1 MAHRRG
7 RPVSTRREPSPGGSS
22 RFALLRNPDFVRI
35 WLAGGFG
42 GTIRWI
48 ETLALGLYT
57 FHETGS
63 PFLVTAMLFARTIP
77 TMLVGAPLGALATRF
92 DRKRLL
98 AGGFAVLTVAG
109 SVLLVLAHT
118 GRLELWHVAA
128 GAVLSGCGWAMDHPV
143 RRTLLGEIAGNARLA
158 VAVSLDTATI
168 HMTRALGP
176 LVGGAL
182 LHWQGIAGVYLI
194 AVALNG
200 ASLVN
205 AMLIRHGSSSDAP
218 PPSTGFVRTL
228 SAGLAFARTSPLVLG
243 VLTVTVIVNLFGF
256 SYVSIAPV
264 IGEEVLQLD
273 PVRIGFLMAAEAC
286 GAFLASLGLA
296 TFVRPAWYQPVF
308 STGAACFIGMVCL
321 FSLAGSFA
329 ASLPLLVLAGCGVAG
344 FSAMQS
350 TLLLHGT
357 PLHMRSRVMGL
368 LSLSIGAAPFG
379 ILLVGALSEWLG
391 PARALT
397 VTSLAGFT
405 ALATATFVWPALRKA
420 PTRP

>member
-1 MAHRRG
+1 MSARASG
-7 RPVSTRREPSPGGSS
+7 RAGAG
-22 RFALLRNPDFVRI
+22 RFTLLREADFLRI

-42 GTIRWI
+42 GTIRWL

-77 TMLVGAPLGALATRF
+77 SMLVGAPLGALAARL

-98 AGGFAVLTVAG
+98 AAGFAVLTVAG
-109 SVLLVLAHT
+109 SVLFALAHT

-168 HMTRALGP
+168 HVTRALGP

-182 LHWQGIAGVYLI
+182 LHWHGIAGVYAI
-194 AVALNG
+194 AILLNG

-205 AMLIRHGSSSDAP
+205 TMFLRHRSSAGAP
-218 PPSTGFVRTL
+218 PAGAGASFASIVSDGIAFV
-228 SAGLAFARTSPLVLG
+228 RTSPLVLG
-243 VLTVTVIVNLFGF
+243 VLAVTVVVNLFGF

-264 IGEEVLQLD
+264 IGEEVLGLD
-273 PVRIGFLMAAEAC
+273 PVRIGLMVATEAS
-286 GAFLASLGLA
+286 GAFLASLVLA

-308 STGAACFIGMVCL
+308 TVGAAGFLGMVAL
-321 FSLAGSFA
+321 FSLSGWFA
-329 ASLPLLVLAGCGVAG
+329 LSLPLLLFAGFGVAG

-350 TLLLHGT
+350 TLLLHGA

-397 VTSLAGFT
+397 VTSVMGLAALAGAVF
-405 ALATATFVWPALRKA
+405 AWPVLRRA
-420 PTRP
+420 PPRRP

>member
-1 MAHRRG
+1 MNPRRTSP
-7 RPVSTRREPSPGGSS
+7 PVAAS
-22 RFALLRNPDFVRI
+22 RFTLLRNRDFLRI

-42 GTIRWI
+42 GTIRWL

-63 PFLVTAMLFARTIP
+63 PFLVTAMLFARTVP
-77 TMLVGAPLGALATRF
+77 TMLVGAPLGALAARF

-98 AGGFAVLTVAG
+98 AAGFAVLTVTA
-109 SVLLVLAHT
+109 VLLLALSLA

-128 GAVLSGCGWAMDHPV
+128 GAVLSGCGWAMDHPI
-143 RRTLLGEIAGNARLA
+143 RRTLLGEIAGNTRLA
-158 VAVSLDTATI
+158 TAVSLDTATI
-168 HMTRALGP
+168 HVTRALGP
-176 LVGGAL
+176 IVGGAL
-182 LHWQGIAGVYLI
+182 LYWQGIAGVYAMAI
-194 AVALNG
+194 VLNG
-200 ASLVN
+200 ASLLS
-205 AMLIRHGSSSDAP
+205 ALLIRHRSSSDAP
-218 PPSTGFVRTL
+218 PAAEGFLRTL
-228 SAGLAFARTSPLVLG
+228 SDGLAFVRTSPLVLG
-243 VLTVTVIVNLFGF
+243 VLTVTMFVNLFGF

-264 IGEEVLQLD
+264 IAEEVLELD
-273 PVRIGFLMAAEAC
+273 PVRIGLLMATEAS
-286 GAFLASLGLA
+286 GAFLASLALA

-308 STGAACFIGMVCL
+308 SVGAAGFIGMVVL
-321 FSLAGSFA
+321 FSLSTWFA
-329 ASLPLLVLAGCGVAG
+329 LSLPVLLVAGFGVAG

-397 VTSLAGFT
+397 VSSLTGFA
-405 ALATATFVWPALRKA
+405 ALVAAILVWPSLRRG
-420 PTRP
+420 PRGP

>member
-1 MAHRRG
+1 MNARRRS
-7 RPVSTRREPSPGGSS
+7 RPAGAS
-22 RFALLRNPDFVRI
+22 RFTLFQDPDFLRI

-42 GTIRWI
+42 GTIRWL

-63 PFLVTAMLFARTIP
+63 PFLVTAMLFARTLP
-77 TMLVGAPLGALATRF
+77 TMLVGAPLGALAARF

-98 AGGFAVLTVAG
+98 AAGFAVLTATAA
-109 SVLLVLAHT
+109 VLLALALT
-118 GRLELWHVAA
+118 DRLELWHVAA
-128 GAVLSGCGWAMDHPV
+128 GAVLSGCGWAMDHPI

-158 VAVSLDTATI
+158 TAVSLDTATI
-168 HMTRALGP
+168 HVTRALGP

-182 LHWQGIAGVYLI
+182 LHWQGIAGIY
-194 AVALNG
+194 AMGVALNG

-205 AMLIRHGSSSDAP
+205 AMLIRHRSSSDTP
-218 PPSTGFVRTL
+218 PAAERFLRTL
-228 SAGLAFARTSPLVLG
+228 SDGLAFVRTSPLVLG

-264 IGEEVLQLD
+264 IGEEVLALD
-273 PVRIGFLMAAEAC
+273 PVRIGIMMATEAC
-286 GAFLASLGLA
+286 GAFLASLALA
-296 TFVRPAWYQPVF
+296 TFARPAWYQPVF
-308 STGAACFIGMVCL
+308 TAGAACFIGMVTV
-321 FSLAGSFA
+321 FSLSTWFA
-329 ASLPLLVLAGCGVAG
+329 LSLPVLLVAGFGVAG

-379 ILLVGALSEWLG
+379 ILLVGVLSEWLG

-397 VTSLAGFT
+397 VTSLAGLT
-405 ALATATFVWPALRKA
+405 ALAATALVWPSLRRG
-420 PTRP
+420 PRGP